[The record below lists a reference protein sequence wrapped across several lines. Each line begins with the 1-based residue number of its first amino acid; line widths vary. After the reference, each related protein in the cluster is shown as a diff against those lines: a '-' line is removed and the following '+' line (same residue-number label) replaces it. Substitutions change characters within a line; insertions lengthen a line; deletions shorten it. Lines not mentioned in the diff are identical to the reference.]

1 MAGQGV
7 SAVSDE
13 DEVADSER
21 TLARWRARNAAFLA
35 ATERIEMEPLSDV
48 VVARFDADA
57 ALTALD
63 IDPIALTDYTNT
75 ELEELITAVVQDTR
89 EQVREEMLALFARY
103 LVPSSPEYEPDLP
116 DVGYV
121 ETPAG

>member
-1 MAGQGV
+1 M
-7 SAVSDE
+7 SDE